1 MPSLLET
8 DLNNRFGQKKEN
20 PIRISYDL
28 LPSGKVE
35 NFEVTEVDEWYY
47 VLASTQ
53 QKSYSKPPTSSMH
66 ILYAYLI

>member
-8 DLNNRFGQKKEN
+8 DLNNRFGQKKEK

-35 NFEVTEVDEWYY
+35 NFEVTEVDE
-47 VLASTQ
+47 
-53 QKSYSKPPTSSMH
+53 
-66 ILYAYLI
+66 